1 MTPVNRH
8 SELPKRA
15 GQRYRHSAKVWGSLL
30 DHLRS
35 RRGRIVLSSVV
46 FTFGIALLVPYVD
59 WHFPTLRAPQGAIYY
74 DEGTFL
80 YQANRIARG
89 HVPYRDYFDFKGIVG
104 YLPFAV
110 LFAVVGP
117 SVVAARL
124 LMIAIVASIG
134 AAAFQAC
141 RAVTGRA
148 TFPAYLAAVFPALMV
163 WPSWPNPYHDLLAQ
177 LFFLLALLLGARALR
192 GSSTWALFFAGV
204 LSGLASWTHLSQG
217 VTGTIA
223 FAGALMLIQLGR
235 GAPRAAARW
244 VGIFLGGFVALSAA
258 MLLYFWLEDALGE
271 LYESMLLFPFEHYR
285 SVNETKYAF
294 DVGRYSGRWF
304 RINPAAGVAAW
315 VIGVGMA
322 AVPIVAAGA
331 ALGAAWVASKKA
343 FFALR
348 NRTLQTGPQSGE
360 LSVLALSLSAVVI
373 PVVASITRS
382 DLCHIGFVA
391 PVAFTGLMVLATSLE
406 GFELSR
412 KVRLASRAYVGIY
425 AVALGIA
432 ASFLI
437 GCVIGPYAPRSIFSL
452 DEQMRADFGCHG
464 DRALLKDG
472 ETAVYLPRGYFPGG
486 FHYLLAEHDSAISY
500 SLLEHQA
507 AYYGDQ
513 WERAAEEI
521 LDRKPVLMRITP
533 QDFRALSKHV
543 PELKQMYYGSSNLYA
558 LVERSPGPP
567 LNRTTEWRAVI
578 QSAGGA
584 QTTGRVLLQASPQ
597 ARLLATLTEAGKK
610 HGPLLGRIDGSTI
623 AVWRGNA
630 AYVGE
635 LSPDGRN
642 ISGRIYV
649 TGQPEAESARFEWRL
664 ITTSPESTGGG

>member
-1 MTPVNRH
+1 
-8 SELPKRA
+8 
-15 GQRYRHSAKVWGSLL
+15 
-30 DHLRS
+30 
-35 RRGRIVLSSVV
+35 VLSSVV

-104 YLPFAV
+104 YLPFAG

-134 AAAFQAC
+134 AAGFQVC
-141 RAVTGRA
+141 RAVAGRA
-148 TFPAYLAAVFPALMV
+148 TFPAYLAAVFPALLV

-177 LFFLLALLLGARALR
+177 LFFLLALLLGVRALR
-192 GSSTWALFFAGV
+192 GGSAWTLFFAGV

-223 FAGALMLIQLGR
+223 FAGALMLVQLGR
-235 GAPRAAARW
+235 GALRAAVRW

-258 MLLYFWLEDALGE
+258 MLLYFWLEGALGE
-271 LYESMLLFPFEHYR
+271 LYDSVLVFPFEHYR

-294 DVGRYSGRWF
+294 DVGRYSARWF

-322 AVPIVAAGA
+322 AVPTVAASA
-331 ALGAAWVASKKA
+331 ALGAAWVASKRA
-343 FFALR
+343 FGALR
-348 NRTLQTGPQSGE
+348 KRRLQTGPQTGE
-360 LSVLALSLSAVVI
+360 ASVLALSLSAVVI
-373 PVVASITRS
+373 PVVANITRS

-391 PVAFTGLMVLATSLE
+391 PVAFTGLMVLATSVE
-406 GFELSR
+406 DSELSR
-412 KVRLASRAYVGIY
+412 KIRFASRAYVGIY
-425 AVALGIA
+425 AVALGVA
-432 ASFLI
+432 ALFLI
-437 GCVIGPYAPRSIFSL
+437 GCVIGPYAPRSIFTL

-464 DRALLKDG
+464 ARALLKDG
-472 ETAVYLPRGYFPGG
+472 DTTVYLPRGYFPGG
-486 FHYLLAEHDSAISY
+486 FHYLLTEHDSAISY

-507 AYYGDQ
+507 AYYGGQ

-521 LDRKPVLMRITP
+521 SKRKPVFMRITP
-533 QDFRALSKHV
+533 KDFRAFSKHV
-543 PELKQMYYGSSNLYA
+543 PELERIYYGSANIYA
-558 LVERSPGPP
+558 LVERKPGPP
-567 LNRTTEWRAVI
+567 LDRSTEWGAVI
-578 QSAGGA
+578 QSAAGA
-584 QTTGRVLLQASPQ
+584 RSTGHVLLEASPQ
-597 ARLLATLTEAGKK
+597 ARLLATLSEAGKK

-623 AVWRGNA
+623 AVWHGNA
-630 AYVGE
+630 TYVGE

-649 TGQPEAESARFEWRL
+649 KGQPEAESARFEWRL
-664 ITTSPESTGGG
+664 MTASPDSIEGG